1 MKENELLTRKELAEF
16 LRISIAT
23 LQTMMKN
30 REIPFYKI
38 NKRIIFKKSD
48 IDEWLKQ
55 RKIEIQT
62 K

>member
-1 MKENELLTRKELAEF
+1 MTENELLTRKELANF

-23 LQTMMKN
+23 LQTMMKKN
-30 REIPFYKI
+30 EIPFYKI
-38 NKRIIFKKSD
+38 NKRILFKKSE
-48 IDEWLKQ
+48 IDEWLNQ